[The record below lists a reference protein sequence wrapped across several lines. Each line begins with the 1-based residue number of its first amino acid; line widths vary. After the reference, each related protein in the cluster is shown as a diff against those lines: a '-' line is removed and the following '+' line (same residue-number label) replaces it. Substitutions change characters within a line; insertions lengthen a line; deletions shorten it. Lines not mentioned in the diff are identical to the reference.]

1 MCTRV
6 NSIFARVFLS
16 LKRKENIKYVKFYT
30 FCVKFVIFAL
40 LTNSIFHV
48 ARLYSISRQRVGST
62 QAFQLS

>member
-16 LKRKENIKYVKFYT
+16 LKRKENIKCVKFYT

-48 ARLYSISRQRVGST
+48 ARL
-62 QAFQLS
+62 

>member
-48 ARLYSISRQRVGST
+48 ARL
-62 QAFQLS
+62 